1 MTFTINDF
9 EGPLDLLLHL
19 IKANKMDIYNIDI
32 SIITKEYLDFILNNE
47 LSIDANSEYLVMSSE
62 LIHLKSKLLIN
73 KTEEDVEEYE
83 FNHPDDLVNRL
94 LEYEKIKKVA
104 EDFKELE
111 EKRSEVY
118 TKIPSSLDEYRDN
131 FSIYNSHVDLQD
143 LLNAFELFLKRQK
156 LSQPINTKIT
166 KKELN
171 VEQRCKDIRNKLKIK
186 KGKIKFLELFDNVS
200 KPYVVVTFLS
210 ILNMAKNGEIKII
223 QENNFNDIFIE
234 KSDLK

>member
-1 MTFTINDF
+1 MTFTINEF

-32 SIITKEYLDFILNNE
+32 SRIIKEYLDFIQNNE
-47 LSIDANSEYLVMSSE
+47 LSIDVNSEYLVMASE
-62 LIHLKSKLLIN
+62 LIHLKSKLLLN
-73 KTEEDVEEYE
+73 KNEEDEEEYE
-83 FNHPDDLVNRL
+83 FNNPDDLANRL

-104 EDFKELE
+104 EDFKKLE
-111 EKRSEVY
+111 EKRSEIY

-131 FSIYNSHVDLQD
+131 PGIYNSEVSLND

-156 LSQPINTKIT
+156 LAQPINTKIT

-171 VEQRCKDIRNKLKIK
+171 VEERCIDIRNKLKNK
-186 KGKIKFLELFDNVS
+186 NGKIKFLELFDNVS
-200 KPYVVVTFLS
+200 KSYVVVTFLS

-223 QENNFNDIFIE
+223 QKNNFNDIFIE
-234 KSDLK
+234 GSDQK

>member
-32 SIITKEYLDFILNNE
+32 SLITKEYLNFIQNNE
-47 LSIDANSEYLVMSSE
+47 LSIDAYSEYLVMASE
-62 LIHLKSKLLIN
+62 LIHLKSKLLLN
-73 KTEEDVEEYE
+73 KNEEDEEEYE
-83 FNHPDDLVNRL
+83 FNNNDDLTNRL

-104 EDFKELE
+104 EDFKKLE

-131 FSIYNSHVDLQD
+131 SNLYNSNVDLQD

-166 KKELN
+166 KKEIN
-171 VEQRCKDIRNKLKIK
+171 VEERCNDIRNKLKIK

-223 QENNFNDIFIE
+223 QKNNFNDIFIE
-234 KSDLK
+234 SSDLK